1 MTAVTSWGIHKIMM
15 GIVAPS
21 TSLLLCN
28 EMLCSAFYHS
38 LQKYSDLFLANSPNT
53 LIHLNLHGLGDQE
66 VEILAIIV
74 GESLPKTMK
83 CLGVCFVLVGF
94 FSSGQHIVL
103 REIY

>member
-28 EMLCSAFYHS
+28 EMLCSAFCHS

-53 LIHLNLHGLGDQE
+53 LVHLNLHEWGEQE
-66 VEILAIIV
+66 VEILAIMAV
-74 GESLPKTMK
+74 ELLP
-83 CLGVCFVLVGF
+83 
-94 FSSGQHIVL
+94 
-103 REIY
+103 